1 MQRNDRSPFARL
13 LKVPALFLVVLLLSQ
28 AVPASVGVPVHHFF
42 GAFQCVG
49 SDGSVRHASF
59 GPIDRRVR
67 HGADAPGLLGFA
79 WALGGVATTTVSAVQ
94 LAGGGIQLDG
104 LPRGTLT
111 LDLTRPRPDLDD
123 DFEPFVSISDQ
134 LGNAF
139 HCGYNAP

>member
-1 MQRNDRSPFARL
+1 MQRNDRSPL
-13 LKVPALFLVVLLLSQ
+13 SKSLKVPVLCLAVLFPSL
-28 AVPASVGVPVHHFF
+28 AVPSSVGDPVHHFF
-42 GAFQCVG
+42 GAFRCVG
-49 SDGSVRHASF
+49 GDGSVRQASF

-67 HGADAPGLLGFA
+67 LGTDTPGLLGFA

-94 LAGGGIQLDG
+94 LASGSIQLDG

-111 LDLTRPRPDLDD
+111 LALTRPRPDLDD